1 MAKYLEFLNISIPSL
16 KSPIHIETKGGS
28 NDTDVKELAVKPLGV
43 PSSDVVVTIVTPV
56 TNCPNVF
63 LYSNLSNCIL

>member
-16 KSPIHIETKGGS
+16 KSPIHIDTKGGS

-43 PSSDVVVTIVTPV
+43 PSSDVVVTIVTVSYTHLTLP
-56 TNCPNVF
+56 TI
-63 LYSNLSNCIL
+63 YSV